1 MKKALKIVG
10 VIVVVLVVLAVVA
23 FLMVDSIAK
32 TAVERAGSQAL
43 GVDTRVDSVSLH
55 LFRGEAIVSGIVISN
70 PKGCETPHLMKTG
83 SLEAAVDIG
92 SLFTDTVVIR
102 KFEIDGLDMN
112 IEQPKLGATNVTT
125 LLDNIKA
132 SGGSQPEEK
141 KEASGK
147 KFKVDHISV
156 RNVVAHIQVLPI
168 GGKATLFDVKVPE
181 IQMDNVTSDNAAGV
195 AMPELMRR
203 LIPAILMAV
212 VDNAKG
218 IIPDADLNKL
228 SGDITA
234 TTQALGQGA
243 ANLVNQAGG
252 QAAAKALE
260 GLGAGAK
267 KVGEAVPK
275 GIGGTLE
282 NILGGKKKAEEPAKP

>member
-1 MKKALKIVG
+1 MKKALKIIGIV
-10 VIVVVLVVLAVVA
+10 VVVLVVALLVVW
-23 FLMVDSIAK
+23 LMIDSIAK

-55 LFRGEAIVSGIVISN
+55 LFRGEAIVSGIAISN

-181 IQMDNVTSDNAAGV
+181 IQMDNVTSDNASGV

-212 VDNAKG
+212 VDKAKG

-260 GLGAGAK
+260 GLGTGVKQA
-267 KVGEAVPK
+267 GEAVPK

>member
-1 MKKALKIVG
+1 MKKALKIIGIV
-10 VIVVVLVVLAVVA
+10 VVVLVVALLVVW
-23 FLMVDSIAK
+23 LMIDSIAK

-55 LFRGEAIVSGIVISN
+55 LFRGEAIVSGIAISN

-125 LLDNIKA
+125 LLGNIKA
-132 SGGSQPEEK
+132 SGGSPPEGK

-147 KFKVDHISV
+147 KFKVDRIVV
-156 RNVVAHIQVLPI
+156 RNVVAHFQFLPV
-168 GGKATLFDVKVPE
+168 GGKASMLDVKVPE

-212 VDNAKG
+212 VDKAKG

-243 ANLVNQAGG
+243 ANLVNQTGG
-252 QAAAKALE
+252 QAAKALE
-260 GLGAGAK
+260 DLGAGAK
-267 KVGEAVPK
+267 QTGEAVQK
-275 GIGGTLE
+275 GLGGTLE
-282 NILGGKKKAEEPAKP
+282 NVFGGKKTEEPAKP

>member
-1 MKKALKIVG
+1 MKKVLKIAG
-10 VIVVVLVVLAVVA
+10 VVVVVLVVALLVA
-23 FLMVDSIAK
+23 WLMIDSIAK
-32 TAVERAGSQAL
+32 RAVERAGSQAL

-83 SLEAAVDIG
+83 NLEAAVDIG

-102 KFEIDGLDMN
+102 RFEIDGLDMN
-112 IEQPKLGATNVTT
+112 IEQPNLGATNVTT

-132 SGGSQPEEK
+132 SGGSQTEEK
-141 KEASGK
+141 ASGK
-147 KFKVDHISV
+147 KFKVDRISV

-168 GGKATLFDVKVPE
+168 GGKATVFDVKVPE
-181 IQMDNVTSDNAAGV
+181 IQMDNVTSDNASGV

-212 VDNAKG
+212 VDKAKG

-243 ANLVNQAGG
+243 TNLVNQASG
-252 QAAAKALE
+252 QAAKALE
-260 GLGAGAK
+260 GLGVGTKKAGEDVK
-267 KVGEAVPK
+267 KSL
-275 GIGGTLE
+275 GGLE
-282 NILGGKKKAEEPAKP
+282 GILGGKKKTEEPAKKPE

>member
-1 MKKALKIVG
+1 M
-10 VIVVVLVVLAVVA
+10 
-23 FLMVDSIAK
+23 
-32 TAVERAGSQAL
+32 
-43 GVDTRVDSVSLH
+43 
-55 LFRGEAIVSGIVISN
+55 
-70 PKGCETPHLMKTG
+70 
-83 SLEAAVDIG
+83 
-92 SLFTDTVVIR
+92 
-102 KFEIDGLDMN
+102 
-112 IEQPKLGATNVTT
+112 
-125 LLDNIKA
+125 
-132 SGGSQPEEK
+132 
-141 KEASGK
+141 
-147 KFKVDHISV
+147 
-156 RNVVAHIQVLPI
+156 LPI